1 MEYHRSQMM
10 LRWSLLTGGL
20 IALFWVI
27 YYFING
33 SVPVVST
40 LKWSDTQTITLPF
53 LVSRW
58 FDILIG
64 PLYSIIFVYLF
75 ISNKIKE
82 NEELGFALVVALFV
96 GLVVALFVGLVVAP
110 GFGLVFALVFALAVA
125 LGFALGFALVFGLG
139 FGLVFALVFAL
150 GFGLGAG
157 LAAVLAAG
165 LAAVLAAALGFGL
178 KIMFRIF
185 TIRFWIRIWNWLM
198 VR

>member
-157 LAAVLAAG
+157 LAA
-165 LAAVLAAALGFGL
+165 ALGFGLKIL